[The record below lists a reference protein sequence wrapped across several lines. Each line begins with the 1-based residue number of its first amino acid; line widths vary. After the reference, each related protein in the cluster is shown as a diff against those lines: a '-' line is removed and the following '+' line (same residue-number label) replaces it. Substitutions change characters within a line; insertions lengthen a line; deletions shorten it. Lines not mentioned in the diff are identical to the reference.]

1 MGVYWGNDKRGDD
14 SMKYI
19 VSFIKREPVLVAA
32 TACAVVSCCFVPPD
46 GAYWSYFDLRT
57 LALLYCLMVVV
68 AGLRQ
73 AGLFDRMAH
82 ALCGR
87 AGTVRGLTMVL
98 VGLCFVSAML
108 ITNDVAL
115 LTFVPFAVAVLT
127 LCRRQQDLI
136 YVVVLQTVAANL
148 GSMLTPV
155 GNPQNLYLY
164 SRYDMAFG
172 DFFAITAPVWGLSLV
187 LLAAACLPVSRE
199 KPVLALGDVPEMDRR
214 KLWING
220 ALFIVCLLVVV
231 HVLPWWGMLAIVAA
245 VLAVFD
251 RKALRQADFMLL
263 LTFCAFFIFSGN
275 LGRIEAV
282 AATLRRLMTGH
293 EYPVALLSSQ
303 VISNVPAA
311 LLLSGFTDKVRPL
324 VLGVNVGGLGTPI
337 ASLASLISLKLYG
350 KAEGARTGRYLAVF
364 TLVNVV
370 FLAVLTA
377 AVVLLGA

>member
-1 MGVYWGNDKRGDD
+1 MR
-14 SMKYI
+14 YI
-19 VSFIKREPVLVAA
+19 IAFCRREPVLTVAA
-32 TACAVVSCCFVPPD
+32 VCAAVSCCFVPPD
-46 GAYWSYFDLRT
+46 GAYLGYFDLRT

-73 AGLFDRMAH
+73 AGLFDAMAH

-87 AGTVRGLTMVL
+87 AGTVRALAMVL
-98 VGLCFVSAML
+98 VGLCFVSAMV

-115 LTFVPFAVAVLT
+115 LTFVPFAVTVLT
-127 LCRRQQDLI
+127 LCRRQQDMI
-136 YVVVLQTVAANL
+136 YIVVLQTVAANL

-187 LLAAACLPVSRE
+187 LLGAACLPVRRE
-199 KPVLALGDVPEMDRR
+199 RPALALGEAPTMDARR
-214 KLWING
+214 LWVNG
-220 ALFIVCLLVVV
+220 GLFLVCLLVVA
-231 HVLPWWGMLAIVAA
+231 HVLPWWGMLGI
-245 VLAVFD
+245 VLAALLVFD

-263 LTFCAFFIFSGN
+263 LTFCAFFVFSGN

-282 AATLRRLMTGH
+282 AAALRRLVDGH
-293 EYPVALLSSQ
+293 EYAAAVVSSQ

-311 LLLSGFTDKVRPL
+311 LLLSGFTDRVRPL
-324 VLGVNVGGLGTPI
+324 VLGVNAGGLGTPI

-350 KAEGARTGRYLAVF
+350 KAEGARTGRYLLVF
-364 TLVNVV
+364 TVVNVL
-370 FLAVLTA
+370 FLLALSALVWMMKA
-377 AVVLLGA
+377 